1 MEDQAASLRRLTPAA
16 QVGRS
21 FAFLGVSGCGVT
33 TMVSEMAAGLTAAQR
48 RTACRRVAHCV
59 LRWRASTGGA

>member
-1 MEDQAASLRRLTPAA
+1 MEDQATSLRRLTPAA

-33 TMVSEMAAGLTAAQR
+33 TMVTQGMASRL
-48 RTACRRVAHCV
+48 
-59 LRWRASTGGA
+59 ASRPTTDT